1 MSMTRMP
8 VGAKSLAIKLTAV
21 ILLINT
27 VVLSILGVVYSR
39 RFSQYIEHQLSAQ
52 ARIPGLLMAKSSLN
66 YSMARDTEAIGR
78 LISRKVNGAMVVRA
92 SGRILYSSTP
102 GEEGERL
109 WNIDQ
114 GHLVFEQFVEENGTT
129 RIRKNVHRTEA
140 AHNVVTPL
148 SAHGELVGYFWMSV
162 DIESDLR
169 FKRQVS
175 LGFFLGTLACILV
188 SGLAQAVMVNRMVV
202 PRIQR
207 AVACLYAVEN
217 GDLSARISS
226 RSSSDEIGVL
236 EKSVN
241 AMVHVIDVRTS
252 AMQAATQEME
262 EAKDMAEQAQAAA
275 ERATVAK
282 SEFLANTSHEIRT
295 PLNGILG
302 MSEILIDSPLNPDQR
317 TQAET
322 ILKLGENLLEIINN
336 ILDLSCVE
344 SGHVEIL
351 LEPMDVHHFFAELE
365 RSFVPSTMSSGIP
378 LVVEVD
384 ERIPSYF
391 RAPHGPLRQIFTNLI
406 ANAFKFTR
414 KGHVRVEAELV
425 ELNKA
430 EHRCI
435 VHFKVQDTGIGIPEE
450 ACSRIFEAF
459 TQADGSST
467 RRYGGTGLGLT
478 ISGQLVSRLC
488 GSLTVES
495 QVGKGSV
502 FHFELPF
509 AYLDEMP
516 GGTEVPQLEEWAD
529 PLAGAKV
536 LVVED
541 NKVNRLMAKTFIK
554 AEGCEVFEAEDGQK
568 ALAMLGMEDDVSG
581 VRPPYDLILMDI
593 QMPLLDGLEA
603 TKLIREREDA
613 SQRVP
618 IIAFTAHAMQ
628 GDKEHFVAAGMND
641 YVAKP
646 IRKKQLLDVLR
657 KYIVSSVAV

>member
-1 MSMTRMP
+1 MP
-8 VGAKSLAIKLTAV
+8 VGAKSLAIKLTTV

-27 VVLSILGVVYSR
+27 VVLSVLGVVYSR
-39 RFSQYIEHQLSAQ
+39 RFSQYIEHQLYAQ
-52 ARIPGLLMAKSSLN
+52 SKIPGLLMGKSSLN

-78 LISRKVNGAMVVRA
+78 LISRKVNAAMVVRS
-92 SGRILYSSTP
+92 SGRVLYSSTS

-109 WNIDQ
+109 WDIDQ
-114 GHLVFEQFVEENGTT
+114 SRPIFEQFIEDNGKPL
-129 RIRKNVHRTEA
+129 IRKSVYRTDSS
-140 AHNVVTPL
+140 HNVVTPL
-148 SAHGELVGYFWMSV
+148 YAHGELVGYFWMSV
-162 DIESDLR
+162 DIGGDLR

-175 LGFFLGTLACILV
+175 LGFFLGTLVCILV

-217 GDLSARISS
+217 GDLSARINT
-226 RSSSDEIGVL
+226 RASSDEIGVL

-241 AMVHVIDVRTS
+241 AMAHVIDIRTS

-262 EAKDMAEQAQAAA
+262 EAKELAEQAQSAA
-275 ERATVAK
+275 ERASTAK

-302 MSEILIDSPLNPDQR
+302 MSEILLDSPLDPNQR

-322 ILKLGENLLEIINN
+322 IMKLGENLLEIINN

-351 LEPMDVHHFFAELE
+351 LEPMDVHHFFDELE

-384 ERIPSYF
+384 ERIPLYF
-391 RAPHGPLRQIFTNLI
+391 KAPHGPLRQIFTNLI

-414 KGHVRVEAELV
+414 MGHVRVEAKLV
-425 ELNKA
+425 ELREA

-435 VHFKVQDTGIGIPEE
+435 VHFSVQDTGIGIPEE
-450 ACSRIFEAF
+450 ACSKIFEAF

-478 ISGQLVSRLC
+478 ISGQLVSKLC

-509 AYLDEMP
+509 VY
-516 GGTEVPQLEEWAD
+516 LEELPAGSEVQQQDEWSD

-554 AEGCEVFEAEDGQK
+554 AAGCEVFEAEDGQQ
-568 ALAMLGMEDDVSG
+568 ALAMLGMEDAESG
-581 VRPPYDLILMDI
+581 VQHAYDLILMDI
-593 QMPLLDGLEA
+593 QMPILDGLEA
-603 TKLIREREDA
+603 TKLIRKREDA
-613 SQRVP
+613 ANRVP

-657 KYIVSSVAV
+657 KYIASPVSA